1 MIDLQG
7 NTNSNPAQKKE
18 TNSPLGVGAL
28 PKIGISMGDP
38 AGIGPEICVKA
49 LSLQSVYNR
58 CNPLIVG
65 DANVIQKA
73 AELLKSDVKINA
85 IQSVSQAKFKFGIVD
100 VLDLNNVE
108 ASDLKHGVVS
118 AIAGNAAF
126 EAVKKVIDLA
136 LVHEIDATVTAP
148 INKESIHKAGHKF
161 SGHTEIYAHFTNT
174 AKFAMLLADDNL
186 RVIHATTHVSLRK
199 ACDLCKKDRIF
210 EVISLLNDACIQFGI
225 ANPRI
230 AVAGLNPHAGE
241 NGLFGDE
248 EINEIIPA
256 IEKANASGFRVEG
269 PVPPDTMFVKAVQ
282 GKYDGCV
289 AMYHDQGHIPF
300 KLEGFQ
306 WDNEKQTMKSVK
318 GVNITLGL
326 PIIRTSVDH
335 GTAFEIAGRGIA
347 SPDAMLV
354 AIDYAILMAKHK
366 R

>member
-1 MIDLQG
+1 MKPI
-7 NTNSNPAQKKE
+7 
-18 TNSPLGVGAL
+18 
-28 PKIGISMGDP
+28 IGISMGDP
-38 AGIGPEICVKA
+38 AGIGPEICIKA
-49 LSLQSVYNR
+49 LSIPDVYER
-58 CNPLIVG
+58 CRPMVVG
-65 DANVIQKA
+65 DAQVMTIT
-73 AELLKSDVKINA
+73 AESMHSTLKINA
-85 IQSVSQAKFKFGIVD
+85 IKSVKEAVFQIGTID
-100 VLDLNNVE
+100 VF
-108 ASDLKHGVVS
+108 DLKNVVISELTLGEVS
-118 AIAGNAAF
+118 AMSGNAAF

-136 LVHEIDATVTAP
+136 LAEEVDATVTAP
-148 INKESIHKAGHKF
+148 INKESIHKAGHLF

-174 AKFAMLLADDNL
+174 VKFAMLLADENL
-186 RVIHATTHVSLRK
+186 RVIHATTHVSLRR
-199 ACDLCKKDRIF
+199 ACDLCTKSRVM
-210 EVISLLNDACIQFGI
+210 EVISLLNDACVQFGI
-225 ANPRI
+225 AKPHI

-256 IEKANASGFRVEG
+256 ILASRALGFDVEG

-335 GTAFEIAGRGIA
+335 GTAFEIAGKGIA
-347 SPDAMLV
+347 SADAMLV
-354 AIDYAILMAKHK
+354 AIDYAILMAKHRK
-366 R
+366 K

>member
-1 MIDLQG
+1 V
-7 NTNSNPAQKKE
+7 KE
-18 TNSPLGVGAL
+18 AVFQHGT
-28 PKIGISMGDP
+28 I
-38 AGIGPEICVKA
+38 
-49 LSLQSVYNR
+49 
-58 CNPLIVG
+58 
-65 DANVIQKA
+65 
-73 AELLKSDVKINA
+73 
-85 IQSVSQAKFKFGIVD
+85 D
-100 VLDLNNVE
+100 VLDLKNVVLSE
-108 ASDLKHGVVS
+108 LALGEVS
-118 AIAGNAAF
+118 AMSGNAAF

-136 LVHEIDATVTAP
+136 LAEEVDATVTAP

-174 AKFAMLLADDNL
+174 SKFAMLLADENL

-199 ACDLCKKDRIF
+199 ACDLCTRERVM

-225 ANPRI
+225 AKPHI

-248 EINEIIPA
+248 ENDEIIPA
-256 IEKANASGFRVEG
+256 ILEARSLGYDVEG

-335 GTAFEIAGRGIA
+335 GTAFEIAGKGIA
-347 SPDAMLV
+347 SADAMLV
-354 AIDYAILMAKHK
+354 AIDYAIVMAKHRK
-366 R
+366 K

>member
-1 MIDLQG
+1 M
-7 NTNSNPAQKKE
+7 NN
-18 TNSPLGVGAL
+18 L
-28 PKIGISMGDP
+28 PIIAITMGDP
-38 AGIGPEICVKA
+38 AGIGPEICIKA
-49 LSLQSVYNR
+49 LSQSDIYAKCR
-58 CNPLIVG
+58 PLVVG
-65 DANVIQKA
+65 DAKVMQQAID
-73 AELLKSDVKINA
+73 LLRAQLTVNA
-85 IQSVSQAKFKFGIVD
+85 IKTTEQANFEYGVVD
-100 VLDLNNVE
+100 VFDLENVDMQMLE
-108 ASDLKHGVVS
+108 AGVVS
-118 AIAGNAAF
+118 AMAGDAAF
-126 EAVKKVIDLA
+126 SAVHKAIELA
-136 LVHEIDATVTAP
+136 MQNLVHATVTAP

-161 SGHTEIYAHFTNT
+161 SGHTEIYAHYTNT
-174 AKFAMLLADDNL
+174 AKFAMLLADENL

-199 ACDLCKKDRIF
+199 ACDLCKKERVL
-210 EVISLLNDACIQFGI
+210 EVITLLDDACKQFGI
-225 ANPRI
+225 AQPRI

-256 IEKANASGFRVEG
+256 IAEANSKGFRVEG

-300 KLEGFQ
+300 KLEGFK

-347 SPDAMLV
+347 SADAMLV
-354 AIDYAILMAKHK
+354 AIDYAVLMAKAK
-366 R
+366 MK

>member
-1 MIDLQG
+1 
-7 NTNSNPAQKKE
+7 
-18 TNSPLGVGAL
+18 
-28 PKIGISMGDP
+28 MGDP
-38 AGIGPEICVKA
+38 AGIGPEICIKA
-49 LSLQSVYNR
+49 LSLQDVYNR
-58 CNPLIVG
+58 CNPIVVG
-65 DANVIQKA
+65 DAAVMQHATI
-73 AELLKSDVKINA
+73 LLDSDLNINA
-85 IQSVSQAKFKFGIVD
+85 IESVKDAKFECGVVD
-100 VLDLNNVE
+100 VLDLKNVDMSE
-108 ASDLKHGVVS
+108 LKPGVVS
-118 AIAGNAAF
+118 AMAGNAAF

-136 LVHEIDATVTAP
+136 LANEIDATVTAP
-148 INKESIHKAGHKF
+148 INKESIHNAGHKF
-161 SGHTEIYAHFTNT
+161 SGHTEIYAHYTNT
-174 AKFAMLLADDNL
+174 AKYAMLLADENL
-186 RVIHATTHVSLRK
+186 RVIHATTHVSLRR
-199 ACDLCKKDRIF
+199 ACDLCTKERVL
-210 EVISLLNDACIQFGI
+210 EVISLLNDACVQFGI
-225 ANPRI
+225 AKPKI

-256 IEKANASGFRVEG
+256 IKEANALGFTVEG

-335 GTAFEIAGRGIA
+335 GTAFEIAGKGIA

-354 AIDYAILMAKHK
+354 AIDYAILMAKNPLPPK
-366 R
+366 GGSK

>member
-1 MIDLQG
+1 MIDKQENIQN
-7 NTNSNPAQKKE
+7 NTNF
-18 TNSPLGVGAL
+18 NSPLGVGGL
-28 PKIGISMGDP
+28 PLIGISMGDP
-38 AGIGPEICVKA
+38 AGIGPEICIKA
-49 LSLQSVYNR
+49 LSDISVYER
-58 CNPLIVG
+58 CKPIVVG
-65 DANVIQKA
+65 DAEVMT
-73 AELLKSDVKINA
+73 
-85 IQSVSQAKFKFGIVD
+85 QAVNF
-100 VLDLNNVE
+100 LN
-108 ASDLKHGVVS
+108 SDLKINPVSDIQAAKFEFGTVDVFDLKNVELSELKLGEVS
-118 AIAGNAAF
+118 AMAGNAAF
-126 EAVKKVIDLA
+126 EAVQKVIDLA
-136 LVHEIDATVTAP
+136 LLKEIDATVTAP
-148 INKESIHKAGHKF
+148 INKESIHLAGHKF

-174 AKFAMLLADDNL
+174 AKYAMLLADDNL
-186 RVIHATTHVSLRK
+186 RVIHATTHVSLRR
-199 ACDLCKKDRIF
+199 ACDLCKKDRVL
-210 EVISLLNDACIQFGI
+210 EVISLLNDACVQFGI
-225 ANPRI
+225 AKPRI

-256 IEKANASGFRVEG
+256 INEANKQGFSVEG
-269 PVPPDTMFVKAVQ
+269 PIPPDTMFVKAVQ

-354 AIDYAILMAKHK
+354 AIDYAILMAKNK
-366 R
+366 

>member
-1 MIDLQG
+1 MKPI
-7 NTNSNPAQKKE
+7 
-18 TNSPLGVGAL
+18 
-28 PKIGISMGDP
+28 IGISMGDP
-38 AGIGPEICVKA
+38 AGIGPEICIKA
-49 LSLQSVYNR
+49 LSIPDVYNR
-58 CNPLIVG
+58 CQPVVVG
-65 DANVIQKA
+65 DASLM
-73 AELLKSDVKINA
+73 ELTAKNMQSALNIHA
-85 IQSVSQAKFKFGIVD
+85 IQSVKEAVFAHGTID
-100 VLDLNNVE
+100 VLDLKNVVLSE
-108 ASDLKHGVVS
+108 LTLGEVS
-118 AIAGNAAF
+118 AMSGNAAF

-136 LVHEIDATVTAP
+136 LAEEVDATVTAP

-174 AKFAMLLADDNL
+174 SKFAMLLADENL

-199 ACDLCKKDRIF
+199 ACDLCTRERVM

-225 ANPRI
+225 AKPHI

-248 EINEIIPA
+248 ENDEIIPA
-256 IEKANASGFRVEG
+256 ILEARSLGYDVEG

-335 GTAFEIAGRGIA
+335 GTAFEIAGKGIA
-347 SPDAMLV
+347 SADAMLV
-354 AIDYAILMAKHK
+354 AIDYAIVMAKHRK
-366 R
+366 K

>member
-1 MIDLQG
+1 M
-7 NTNSNPAQKKE
+7 N
-18 TNSPLGVGAL
+18 

-38 AGIGPEICVKA
+38 AGIGPEICIKA
-49 LSLQSVYNR
+49 LSDAAVYAK
-58 CNPLIVG
+58 CNPIVVG
-65 DANVIQKA
+65 DASVMQQAVSAFNASLRV
-73 AELLKSDVKINA
+73 NA
-85 IQSVSQAKFKFGIVD
+85 ISSVSDAKFEFGVID
-100 VLDLNNVE
+100 VF
-108 ASDLKHGVVS
+108 DLKNVVLSELQHGVVS
-118 AIAGNAAF
+118 AMAGNAAF
-126 EAVKKVIDLA
+126 EAVTKVIELA
-136 LVHEIDATVTAP
+136 LAEEIDATVTAP

-161 SGHTEIYAHFTNT
+161 SGHTEIYAHYTNT
-174 AKFAMLLADDNL
+174 AKFAMLLADENL

-199 ACDLCKKDRIF
+199 ACDLCKKERVL
-210 EVISLLNDACIQFGI
+210 EVISLLQDACIQFGI
-225 ANPRI
+225 EKPRI

-248 EINEIIPA
+248 EIHEIIPA
-256 IEKANASGFRVEG
+256 IEEANRNGFTVEG

-300 KLEGFQ
+300 KLEGFK

-354 AIDYAILMAKHK
+354 SLDYAILMAKHRMK
-366 R
+366 

>member
-1 MIDLQG
+1 
-7 NTNSNPAQKKE
+7 
-18 TNSPLGVGAL
+18 
-28 PKIGISMGDP
+28 MGDP
-38 AGIGPEICVKA
+38 AGIGPEICIKA
-49 LSLQSVYNR
+49 LSLPSIYDR
-58 CNPLIVG
+58 CQPMIVG
-65 DANVIQKA
+65 DAEVMRLA
-73 AELLKSDVKINA
+73 AKILQSTLKIHA
-85 IQSVSQAKFKFGIVD
+85 IQSVKEADFKYGTID
-100 VLDLNNVE
+100 VLDLKNVDIAE
-108 ASDLKHGVVS
+108 LKSGEVS
-118 AIAGNAAF
+118 AMAGNAAF

-136 LVHEIDATVTAP
+136 LAEEVDATVTAP
-148 INKESIHKAGHKF
+148 INKESIHKAGHLF

-174 AKFAMLLADDNL
+174 ARYAMLLADENL
-186 RVIHATTHVSLRK
+186 RVIHTTTHVSLRK
-199 ACDLCKKDRIF
+199 ACDLCTKARVL
-210 EVISLLNDACIQFGI
+210 EVISLLSDACIQFGI
-225 ANPRI
+225 AKPHI

-256 IEKANASGFRVEG
+256 ILEAKALGFDVEG

-335 GTAFEIAGRGIA
+335 GTAFEIAGKGIA
-347 SPDAMLV
+347 SADAMFV
-354 AIDYAILMAKHK
+354 AIDYAILMAKHRK
-366 R
+366 K

>member
-1 MIDLQG
+1 MNQ
-7 NTNSNPAQKKE
+7 QK
-18 TNSPLGVGAL
+18 PI
-28 PKIGISMGDP
+28 IGISMGDP

-49 LSLQSVYNR
+49 LSEAHVYDR
-58 CNPLIVG
+58 CNPLVVG
-65 DANVIQKA
+65 DAAVMAQAVQAFNPT
-73 AELLKSDVKINA
+73 LKINA
-85 IQSVSQAKFKFGIVD
+85 IKTVAEAQFQLGIIDVYDLGNVD
-100 VLDLNNVE
+100 LAALQPGE
-108 ASDLKHGVVS
+108 VS
-118 AIAGNAAF
+118 AMAGNAAF
-126 EAVKKVIDLA
+126 EAVHKVIDLA
-136 LVHEIDATVTAP
+136 LAEEIDATVTAP
-148 INKESIHKAGHKF
+148 INKESIHNAGHKF

-174 AKFAMLLADDNL
+174 AKFAMLLADENL

-199 ACDLCKKDRIF
+199 ACDLCKKERVL
-210 EVISLLNDACIQFGI
+210 EVISLLNDACVQFGI
-225 ANPRI
+225 AKPRI

-256 IEKANASGFRVEG
+256 INEANALGFTVEG

-300 KLEGFQ
+300 KLKGFQ

-347 SPDAMLV
+347 SPDAMLI
-354 AIDYAILMAKHK
+354 AIDYAIVMAKHRK
-366 R
+366 NTPNP

>member
-1 MIDLQG
+1 MKISENKTDK
-7 NTNSNPAQKKE
+7 AYI
-18 TNSPLGVGAL
+18 NSPSGVGGRL
-28 PKIGISMGDP
+28 PIIGISMGDP

-49 LSLQSVYNR
+49 LSDSTVYER
-58 CNPLIVG
+58 CCPLIVG
-65 DANVIQKA
+65 DAAVMQQAVAFLNSGLKVNAVSAIAEARFESGTIDVFDLKNVDM
-73 AELLKSDVKINA
+73 AEL
-85 IQSVSQAKFKFGIVD
+85 QA
-100 VLDLNNVE
+100 
-108 ASDLKHGVVS
+108 GVVS
-118 AIAGNAAF
+118 AMAGNAAF
-126 EAVKKVIDLA
+126 EAVHKVIELA
-136 LVHEIDATVTAP
+136 MANEIDATVTAP
-148 INKESIHKAGHKF
+148 INKESIHKAGHKY
-161 SGHTEIYAHFTNT
+161 SGHTEIYAHYTNT
-174 AKFAMLLADDNL
+174 AKYAMLLADENL
-186 RVIHATTHVSLRK
+186 RVIHATTHVSLRR
-199 ACDLCKKDRIF
+199 ACDLCKKERVL

-225 ANPRI
+225 AKPRI

-256 IEKANASGFRVEG
+256 INEANALGFTVEG

-326 PIIRTSVDH
+326 PIIRSSVDH

-347 SPDAMLV
+347 SADAMLI
-354 AIDYAILMAKHK
+354 AIDYAIVMAKHRTK
-366 R
+366 